1 MKNPRN
7 VRDQQICLYF
17 SAKEKEAFDKL
28 CDLFIM
34 SRADFVRAAMYI
46 AVNDPEVYMNAV
58 NLARIDGI
66 LTGALHHR
74 RKK

>member
-1 MKNPRN
+1 MKDPRN
-7 VRDQQICLYF
+7 VRDRQICLYF
-17 SAKEKEAFDKL
+17 STREKEALDKL
-28 CDLFIM
+28 CDFFIM

-46 AVNDPEVYMNAV
+46 AVNDPEGYMNAV

-66 LTGALHHR
+66 LTGAPHHR